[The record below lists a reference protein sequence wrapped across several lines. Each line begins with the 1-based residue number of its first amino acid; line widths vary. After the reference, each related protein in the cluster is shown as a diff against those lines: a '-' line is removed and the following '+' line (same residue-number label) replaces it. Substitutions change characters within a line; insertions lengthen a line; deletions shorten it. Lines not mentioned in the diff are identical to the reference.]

1 MKRQMK
7 GLLSLAAALLVGSF
21 MQAAPAQALTFDL
34 NCVLSSAGCTPT
46 VSYGTITLTDS
57 GNSVLVSVNLVG
69 SGVNK
74 VLEFGLNMNPSL
86 NNSGWSITGT
96 TITANEDA
104 IQADGYTAG
113 KFDLNVPSN
122 GNLGFEPFSGTLS
135 KTSTNLDPSTFD
147 FNDTNNVFRAFVHI
161 GNLACSNQAAGV
173 CTPGAAGE
181 SSLWVGA
188 RPVSGV
194 PEPASVIL
202 LGSGLAGIGVWGMKR
217 RKSA

>member
-21 MQAAPAQALTFDL
+21 MQAAPVQALTFDL

-122 GNLGFEPFSGTLS
+122 GNLGFEPFSGTIS
-135 KTSTNLDPSTFD
+135 KTSTNLDSSTFD

-194 PEPASVIL
+194 PEPASIIL

-217 RKSA
+217 RKNV

>member
-21 MQAAPAQALTFDL
+21 MQVAPAQALTFDL

-122 GNLGFEPFSGTLS
+122 GNLGFEPFSGTIS

-161 GNLACSNQAAGV
+161 GNLSCSNQTAGV

-194 PEPASVIL
+194 PEPASIIL

-217 RKSA
+217 RKNA

>member
-57 GNSVLVSVNLVG
+57 GNSVLVSVNTVG

-122 GNLGFEPFSGTLS
+122 GNLGFEPFSGTIS

-161 GNLACSNQAAGV
+161 GIWRAAIRQQESVPLGPLVSHRCGSEPGQYRACRSQPPSSFSARASLAS
-173 CTPGAAGE
+173 
-181 SSLWVGA
+181 
-188 RPVSGV
+188 VSG
-194 PEPASVIL
+194 A
-202 LGSGLAGIGVWGMKR
+202 
-217 RKSA
+217 

>member
-1 MKRQMK
+1 
-7 GLLSLAAALLVGSF
+7 
-21 MQAAPAQALTFDL
+21 
-34 NCVLSSAGCTPT
+34 

>member
-1 MKRQMK
+1 MKRQIK
-7 GLLSLAAALLVGSF
+7 GLLSLGAALLVGSF
-21 MQAAPAQALTFDL
+21 MQVAPAQALTFDL

-96 TITANEDA
+96 SITANEDA
-104 IQADGYTAG
+104 VQADGYTAG

-122 GNLGFEPFSGTLS
+122 ENLGFEPVIGTIS

>member
-7 GLLSLAAALLVGSF
+7 GLLSLAAALLIGSL
-21 MQAAPAQALTFDL
+21 MHGAPAQALTFDL

-46 VSYGTITLTDS
+46 VSYGTITLIDS

-122 GNLGFEPFSGTLS
+122 GNLGFEPFSGTIS

-194 PEPASVIL
+194 PEPASIIL

-217 RKSA
+217 RKNV

>member
-7 GLLSLAAALLVGSF
+7 GLLSLAAALLIGSL
-21 MQAAPAQALTFDL
+21 MHGAPAQALTFDL

-122 GNLGFEPFSGTLS
+122 GNLGFEPFSGTIS

-147 FNDTNNVFRAFVHI
+147 FNDTNNVFRSFVHI

-194 PEPASVIL
+194 PEPASIIL

-217 RKSA
+217 RKNV

>member
-1 MKRQMK
+1 MKRQIK
-7 GLLSLAAALLVGSF
+7 GLLSLGAALLVGSF
-21 MQAAPAQALTFDL
+21 MQVAPAQALTFDL

-96 TITANEDA
+96 SITANEDA
-104 IQADGYTAG
+104 VQADGYTAG

-122 GNLGFEPFSGTLS
+122 GNLGFEPFSGTIS

>member
-122 GNLGFEPFSGTLS
+122 GNLGFEPFSGTIS

-147 FNDTNNVFRAFVHI
+147 FNDTNNVFRDFVHI

>member
-1 MKRQMK
+1 MKRQIK
-7 GLLSLAAALLVGSF
+7 GLLSLGVALLVGSL
-21 MQAAPAQALTFDL
+21 MQVAPAQALTFDL

-96 TITANEDA
+96 SITANEDA
-104 IQADGYTAG
+104 VQADGYTAG

-122 GNLGFEPFSGTLS
+122 GNLGFEPFSGTIS

-194 PEPASVIL
+194 PEPASIIL

-217 RKSA
+217 RKNV